1 MEKHESHHIFR
12 QTFPGDFLL
21 LFFSWKT
28 NANSKN
34 NQLLAEKL
42 VKIYIITALLQFA
55 EVLVPCV
62 LEVEVKKFQLI
73 NIIVIINILFL

>member
-1 MEKHESHHIFR
+1 MKVTIYFVKHFLE
-12 QTFPGDFLL
+12 TFFYF
-21 LFFSWKT
+21 FFSWKT

-55 EVLVPCV
+55 DVLVPCV